1 MKYLFDKVSIT
12 CSRLTTKTY
21 STSFSLGI
29 LFLGRRIR
37 NPIYAIYGFVR
48 FADEIVD
55 SFHGYNK
62 KELLAAFR
70 KDANTALQDGI
81 SLNPILNAF
90 QAVVHQYGID
100 KKWIDIFLD
109 SMEMDLY
116 YQTYTEESYKK
127 YILGSAEAVGL
138 MCLHVFTNGDPGSY
152 EKLSPYAMRL
162 GAAFQKVN
170 FLRDVQ
176 ADNLQLGRTYFPSVN
191 LRNFSKADKEKI
203 EGEIEEDFLEA
214 LKGIKMLPASSKKGV
229 YLAYYY
235 YWVLFKKIKRLPAEK
250 ILHERIRIP
259 NYQKLVLMVKSNVKY
274 QLNII

>member
-1 MKYLFDKVSIT
+1 MKYLFDRVSIE
-12 CSRLTTKTY
+12 CSKLTTKTY

-29 LFLGRRIR
+29 LFLARPLRE
-37 NPIYAIYGFVR
+37 PIYAIYGFVR

-55 SFHGYNK
+55 SFQGFNK
-62 KELLAAFR
+62 KELLTVFRNDTDAALR
-70 KDANTALQDGI
+70 DKI
-81 SLNPILNAF
+81 SLNPVLNAF
-90 QAVVHQYGID
+90 QAVVHEYGID

-138 MCLHVFTNGDPGSY
+138 MCLHVFTKGNTRSY
-152 EKLSPYAMRL
+152 EKLNPYAMRL

-170 FLRDVQ
+170 FLRDAQ

-203 EGEIEEDFLEA
+203 EKEIEEDFSEA

-250 ILHERIRIP
+250 ILSARIRIP
-259 NYQKLVLMVKSNVKY
+259 NYQKLVLMVESNVKY
-274 QLNII
+274 RLNII

>member
-1 MKYLFDKVSIT
+1 LTGFQLSAASLQRKHTARVF
-12 CSRLTTKTY
+12 RLA
-21 STSFSLGI
+21 F
-29 LFLGRRIR
+29 FLARPLRE
-37 NPIYAIYGFVR
+37 PIYAIYGFVR

-55 SFHGYNK
+55 SFQGYNK
-62 KELLAAFR
+62 KELLTAFR
-70 KDANTALQDGI
+70 NDTDAALRDKI
-81 SLNPILNAF
+81 SLNPVLNAF
-90 QAVVHQYGID
+90 QAVVHEYGID

-116 YQTYTEESYKK
+116 CQTYNEESYKK

-138 MCLHVFTNGDPGSY
+138 MCLHVFTNGKAGSY
-152 EKLSPYAMRL
+152 EKLNPYAMRL

-170 FLRDVQ
+170 FLRDAQ

-191 LRNFSKADKEKI
+191 LGNFSKADKEKI
-203 EGEIEEDFLEA
+203 EKEIEEDFSEA

-250 ILHERIRIP
+250 ILSARVRIP
-259 NYQKLVLMVKSNVKY
+259 NYQKLALMVQSNVKY

>member
-1 MKYLFDKVSIT
+1 MKFLFDKVSIE
-12 CSRLTTKTY
+12 CSKLTTKTY

-29 LFLGRRIR
+29 LFLARPLR

-55 SFHGYNK
+55 SFHGFDK
-62 KELLAAFR
+62 KELLASYRA
-70 KDANTALQDGI
+70 DTYTALHDKI
-81 SLNPILNAF
+81 SLNPVLNAF
-90 QAVVHQYGID
+90 QGVVHQYGID
-100 KKWIDIFLD
+100 RKWIDIFLD

-116 YQTYTEESYKK
+116 YQTYNEESYKK

-138 MCLHVFTNGDPGSY
+138 MCLHVFTNGDTASY
-152 EKLSPYAMRL
+152 DKLKPYAMRL

-170 FLRDVQ
+170 FLRDAQ
-176 ADNLQLGRTYFPSVN
+176 ADNLELGRTYFPSVN
-191 LRNFSKADKEKI
+191 LVNFSKLDKEKI
-203 EGEIEEDFLEA
+203 EKEIEADFLEA

-250 ILHERIRIP
+250 ILSERIRIP
-259 NYQKLVLMVKSNVKY
+259 NFQKLVLMVESSLKY
-274 QLNII
+274 RLNIF

>member
-1 MKYLFDKVSIT
+1 MKYLFDRVSIE
-12 CSRLTTKTY
+12 CSKLTTKTY

-29 LFLGRRIR
+29 LFLARPLRE
-37 NPIYAIYGFVR
+37 PIYAIYGFVR

-55 SFHGYNK
+55 SFQGFNK
-62 KELLAAFR
+62 KELLTAFR
-70 KDANTALQDGI
+70 NDTDAALRDRI
-81 SLNPILNAF
+81 SLNPVLNAF
-90 QAVVHQYGID
+90 QAVVHGYGIER
-100 KKWIDIFLD
+100 KWIDIFLD

-138 MCLHVFTNGDPGSY
+138 MCLHVFTKGNTGSY
-152 EKLSPYAMRL
+152 EKLNPYAMRL

-170 FLRDVQ
+170 FLRDAQ

-191 LRNFSKADKEKI
+191 LRNFSKADKDKI
-203 EGEIEEDFLEA
+203 EKEIEEDFAEA

-250 ILHERIRIP
+250 VLSARVRIP
-259 NYQKLVLMVKSNVKY
+259 NYQKLALMVQSNVKY

>member
-1 MKYLFDKVSIT
+1 MKNLFDRVSIE
-12 CSRLTTKTY
+12 CSKITTKTY
-21 STSFSLGI
+21 STSFTLGI
-29 LFLGRRIR
+29 LFLDRHLR

-70 KDANTALQDGI
+70 NDTNIAIQDRI
-81 SLNPILNAF
+81 SLNPVLNAF
-90 QAVVHQYGID
+90 QAVVNEYKIER
-100 KKWIDIFLD
+100 KWIDIFLD

-116 YQTYTEESYKK
+116 CQTHDEESYKK

-138 MCLHVFTNGDPGSY
+138 MCLHVFTNGDAVLF
-152 EKLSPYAMRL
+152 ERLKPYAMRL

-170 FLRDVQ
+170 FLRDAK
-176 ADNLQLGRTYFPSVN
+176 ADNVMLGRTYFPSVN
-191 LRNFSKADKEKI
+191 LGNFSRAEKETI
-203 EGEIEEDFLEA
+203 EGEIEADFFEA
-214 LKGIKMLPASSKKGV
+214 LKGIKMLPVSARKGV

-235 YWVLFKKIKRLPAEK
+235 YWVLFKKIKRLPADR
-250 ILHERIRIP
+250 ILVERIRIP
-259 NYQKLVLMVKSNVKY
+259 NFQKLVLMVESHLKY

>member
-1 MKYLFDKVSIT
+1 MKFLFDKVSVE
-12 CSRLTTKTY
+12 CSKLTTKTY

-29 LFLGRRIR
+29 LFLARDLR

-62 KELLAAFR
+62 KELLAGFR
-70 KDANTALQDGI
+70 EDTYKALEDKI
-81 SLNPILNAF
+81 SLNPVLNAF

-100 KKWIDIFLD
+100 RKWIDIFLD
-109 SMEMDLY
+109 SMEMDLHH
-116 YQTYTEESYKK
+116 QTYNEESYKK

-138 MCLHVFTNGDPGSY
+138 MCLYVFTNGDIASY
-152 EKLSPYAMRL
+152 DKLNPYAMRL

-176 ADNLQLGRTYFPSVN
+176 ADNLELGRTYFPSIN
-191 LRNFSKADKEKI
+191 LVNFSKAEKEKI
-203 EGEIEEDFLEA
+203 EKEIEADFMEA

-235 YWVLFKKIKRLPAEK
+235 YWVLFKKIKALPAEK
-250 ILHERIRIP
+250 ILRERIRIP
-259 NYQKLVLMVKSNVKY
+259 NFQKLVLMVESNLKY

>member
-1 MKYLFDKVSIT
+1 MKYLFDRVSIA
-12 CSRLTTKTY
+12 CSKHTTKTY

-29 LFLGRRIR
+29 LFLARHIR

-70 KDANTALQDGI
+70 NDTNTALRDGI

-90 QAVVHQYGID
+90 QAVVHRYGIHQ
-100 KKWIDIFLD
+100 KWIDTFLD

-116 YQTYTEESYKK
+116 YQTYTEDSYQK

-138 MCLHVFTNGDPGSY
+138 MCLYVFTNGDTRSY
-152 EKLSPYAMRL
+152 ERLSPYAMRL

-176 ADNLQLGRTYFPSVN
+176 ADNLELGRTYFPSVN

-203 EGEIEEDFLEA
+203 EREIEEDFLEA

-259 NYQKLVLMVKSNVKY
+259 NYQKLVLMLKSNVKY
-274 QLNII
+274 QLNIF